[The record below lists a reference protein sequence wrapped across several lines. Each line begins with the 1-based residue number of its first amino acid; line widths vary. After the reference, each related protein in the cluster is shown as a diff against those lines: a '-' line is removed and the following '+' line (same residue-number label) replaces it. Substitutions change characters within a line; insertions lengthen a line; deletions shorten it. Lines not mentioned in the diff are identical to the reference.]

1 MEFDKY
7 MKFISLLDIAIL
19 AHNQQQAFG
28 NIISLLSMKKTVYLK
43 EEVTTYETL
52 KEMGIEIK
60 SFDRFTDLEKFDEN
74 TLENNRK
81 IIEENFSEEKL
92 KEQWK
97 NIFEN

>member
-60 SFDRFTDLEKFDEN
+60 SFDKLVDLEKFYEN
-74 TLENNRK
+74 TLENNRR
-81 IIEENFSEEKL
+81 IVEENFSEKKL
-92 KEQWK
+92 IEQWK
-97 NIFEN
+97 NIFED